1 MSRYPRLSSSR
12 RAEQG
17 FTLIEL
23 MVGVLLGMITVI
35 VIGQVLVQSESQRRN
50 VSTGGDANVN
60 GSLALYSIQRD
71 VQMAG
76 YGISNPA
83 ALGCTVKYKH
93 GTDAASSFTL
103 APVIITR
110 GVGGASDS
118 IKILQGNTP
127 STAVPMS
134 ITSDQTGRFQVTTT
148 MGVRAGDQV
157 VAVPQAWSPSDTT
170 NWCLLYEVT
179 NSAASA
185 DTTLSNDNLPHAS
198 TSDWNGAGL
207 APSGGYP
214 SGSYLLNLGAPSVKT
229 YSVSS
234 SYNLQ
239 LTERSASDGS
249 TSTPQDLYPQIV
261 NMQALY
267 GWDNN
272 GDGTVDEFKHASPTT
287 TADWQKVVSIRLAIV
302 ARSSQFER
310 EAVTTSEPQWDV
322 GAEASFP
329 DYTTTSCG
337 TASKCITLTISNVG
351 TGTDWQHY
359 RYKVYTTT
367 VPLRNIL
374 WNS

>member
-110 GVGGASDS
+110 GTSGAPDS
-118 IKILQGNTP
+118 ITILQGNTP

-179 NSAASA
+179 NSTASA

-229 YSVSS
+229 YSVSG

-239 LTERSASDGS
+239 LTERIASNGS
-249 TSTPQDLYPQIV
+249 TSTQDLYPQIV

-267 GWDNN
+267 GWDTN
-272 GDGTVDEFKHASPTT
+272 GDGTVDEYSHTTPTS

-310 EAVTTSEPQWDV
+310 DAVTTSEPQWDV